1 MDEKSVEAIYSQQLV
16 GTSILF
22 KDIPNEVLLSKPTEE
37 LLSEAV
43 TTSHGIICD
52 VLKYRTSGED
62 TDQDED
68 ENDSDNSVYLVKP
81 TEESLLDYVK
91 LFIESL
97 NCNYV
102 YDMGFRCDNKDIKL
116 CWCPWYV
123 YFFLFATSDCLMSSL
138 IYLFSYCSGKA
149 MKKWREDNDL
159 ENLSF
164 HHCDGK
170 IMTSSSLI
178 SHLES
183 IQGCYFHLGVLH
195 VLKYLYS
202 GKKRSIHTTQTEE
215 YKRFRLA

>member
-52 VLKYRTSGED
+52 TLKYRTSVED

-68 ENDSDNSVYLVKP
+68 EDDSDNSVYLVKP

-123 YFFLFATSDCLMSSL
+123 YFFFVCHTLLFNVFT
-138 IYLFSYCSGKA
+138 YLPFFLLQ
-149 MKKWREDNDL
+149 W
-159 ENLSF
+159 
-164 HHCDGK
+164 
-170 IMTSSSLI
+170 
-178 SHLES
+178 
-183 IQGCYFHLGVLH
+183 
-195 VLKYLYS
+195 
-202 GKKRSIHTTQTEE
+202 
-215 YKRFRLA
+215 

>member
-16 GTSILF
+16 GTSILL
-22 KDIPNEVLLSKPTEE
+22 KDIPHEVLLSKPSEE

-43 TTSHGIICD
+43 TTSYGIICD

-123 YFFLFATSDCLMSSL
+123 LFFYVCH
-138 IYLFSYCSGKA
+138 I
-149 MKKWREDNDL
+149 
-159 ENLSF
+159 
-164 HHCDGK
+164 
-170 IMTSSSLI
+170 
-178 SHLES
+178 
-183 IQGCYFHLGVLH
+183 
-195 VLKYLYS
+195 
-202 GKKRSIHTTQTEE
+202 
-215 YKRFRLA
+215 